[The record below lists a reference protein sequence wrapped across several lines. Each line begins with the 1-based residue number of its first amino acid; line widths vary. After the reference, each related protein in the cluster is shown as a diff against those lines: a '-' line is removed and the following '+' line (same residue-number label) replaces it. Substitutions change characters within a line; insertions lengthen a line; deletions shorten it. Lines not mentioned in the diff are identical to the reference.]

1 MRLCRIIFVSFRFL
15 QLFNHCVLLS
25 DRSIRDVRLLRP
37 VMTPLR
43 VIQIYKFANRP
54 NDSTLRRRVSSVYF
68 YRAAR
73 RPLAEDSNLEG
84 RTSNLSALKIRY
96 IRVGLYFKQFQQSCY
111 CT

>member
-15 QLFNHCVLLS
+15 QVFNHCVLLS

-43 VIQIYKFANRP
+43 LVQIYQFANRP
-54 NDSTLRRRVSSVYF
+54 NGLHLMPRLIGIFLPGCETSPRR
-68 YRAAR
+68 
-73 RPLAEDSNLEG
+73 SNLEG
-84 RTSNLSALKIRY
+84 RMSNLSALKIRH

>member
-25 DRSIRDVRLLRP
+25 DRSIREVRLLRP

-43 VIQIYKFANRP
+43 VVQIYQFANRP
-54 NDSTLRRRVSSVYF
+54 NDSTLCRVSSVYF

-73 RPLAEDSNLEG
+73 HPLAEDSNREG
-84 RTSNLSALKIRY
+84 RMSNLSALKIRH